1 MSRLQLA
8 PTKGNLITVREEMV
22 LAGQAHELLERKRDV
37 LVNELMRYAD
47 RLREAEKLFAGSFS
61 KGMKHLR
68 EARARLG
75 ESRSRQALDF
85 PLNENEYN
93 ILDRSVMGVHIIE
106 LSIAKT
112 AKEPMPGPADSTP
125 ALEEAAE
132 NFRKALEVLSEF
144 VTRTGAVWR
153 LATEIKKTQ
162 RRLNAL
168 ENIFIPQ
175 YRETV
180 SYIEGVLEESERE
193 EFFRHKR
200 VKSKIA
206 RERI

>member
-47 RLREAEKLFAGSFS
+47 RLREAEKVFAGSFL
-61 KGMKHLR
+61 KGQKHLR

-112 AKEPMPGPADSTP
+112 AQEPMPGPADSTP

-132 NFRKALEVLSEF
+132 NFRKALEVLAEF

-180 SYIEGVLEESERE
+180 SYIQGVLEESERE

>member
-1 MSRLQLA
+1 MSRLPLA
-8 PTKGNLITVREEMV
+8 PTKGNLITVREEMT
-22 LAGQAHELLERKRDV
+22 LAGEAYDLLERKRDV

-47 RLREAEKLFAGSFS
+47 RLREVEKLFAGSFS
-61 KGMKHLR
+61 KGQRYLR

-75 ESRSRQALDF
+75 ESRFRQALGF
-85 PLNENEYN
+85 PLEENEYN

-106 LSIAKT
+106 LSITKT
-112 AKEPMPGPADSTP
+112 AREPMPGPAESTP

-132 NFRKALEVLSEF
+132 NFRKALEVLGEY

-175 YRETV
+175 YRETI
-180 SYIEGVLEESERE
+180 SHIEGVLEENERE
-193 EFFRHKR
+193 EFFRQKR
-200 VKSKIA
+200 VKNKIA
-206 RERI
+206 RQRI